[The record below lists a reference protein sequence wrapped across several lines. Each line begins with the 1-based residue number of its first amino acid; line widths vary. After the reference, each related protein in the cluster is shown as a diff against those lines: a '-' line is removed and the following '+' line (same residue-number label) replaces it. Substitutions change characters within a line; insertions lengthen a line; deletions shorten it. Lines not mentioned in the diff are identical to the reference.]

1 MGYNDLRDIAPVL
14 QGACMLIWTEY
25 SCNVFNPFRCTQL
38 YSKTGH
44 EATCPSSRALWKQAT
59 EDLANEEASGAC
71 SPGGM
76 HAYMDRVFM
85 QCFLNPFRCT
95 QLYSK
100 NRPRSKFARL
110 QELWWKQATEDL
122 ANEEAKWMYTVV
134 LEKQA
139 TKQLARLQELWWKQA
154 TEDLANE
161 EAKWVKLK
169 DKKLHVH
176 SCTRKTGHEAN
187 LARLQEL
194 WWKQATEDLANEEAK
209 WMYTV
214 VLEKQATKQLARLQ
228 ELWWKQATEDLANEE
243 AKWVKLKDKKKLHV
257 HSCTRKQATKQLARL
272 QELWWKQATEDL
284 ANEEAKWM
292 YTVVLEKQA
301 TKQLARL
308 QELWWKQATEDLANE
323 EAKWMYTVVLEKQA
337 TKQLARLQELWWK
350 QATEDLANEEA
361 KWVKLKDKKASYRI
375 RKGN

>member
-14 QGACMLIWTEY
+14 RGHAC
-25 SCNVFNPFRCTQL
+25 L
-38 YSKTGH
+38 YGQSI
-44 EATCPSSRALWKQAT
+44 
-59 EDLANEEASGAC
+59 
-71 SPGGM
+71 
-76 HAYMDRVFM
+76 HAMFP
-85 QCFLNPFRCT
+85 QSF
-95 QLYSK
+95 Q
-100 NRPRSKFARL
+100 
-110 QELWWKQATEDL
+110 
-122 ANEEAKWMYTVV
+122 MYTVV
-134 LEKQA
+134 LE
-139 TKQLARLQELWWKQA
+139 
-154 TEDLANE
+154 
-161 EAKWVKLK
+161 
-169 DKKLHVH
+169 
-176 SCTRKTGHEAN
+176 
-187 LARLQEL
+187 
-194 WWKQATEDLANEEAK
+194 
-209 WMYTV
+209 
-214 VLEKQATKQLARLQ
+214 
-228 ELWWKQATEDLANEE
+228 
-243 AKWVKLKDKKKLHV
+243 
-257 HSCTRKQATKQLARL
+257 KQATKQLARL